1 MKFGLNML
9 LWTGDPTGETYLPL
23 FEKIKKMGYDGV
35 ELPIFNLNPD
45 RFAALGKQLDKIGL
59 ERTGTLVRSAED
71 DPMSPDPA
79 VRKKGVDANKRGVD
93 CAEAAGIK
101 VVAGPFHSGIGVF
114 SGKDATKEEFNRAVE
129 SMREAS
135 EYAGKH
141 GVTFALEFLNRFEC
155 YLLTC
160 AENMVTFVNA
170 VNHPNCRAMWDTFHS
185 HIEEKDM
192 AASIRCINPVLAHV
206 HISENDRSTPGQ
218 GQVHW
223 KEVFDTLKEVGYDKW
238 MTVEAFSQAIPEL
251 VAATK
256 IWRRMYKDEETL
268 AKDALAFMK
277 AEVAKR
283 G

>member
-1 MKFGLNML
+1 MKFGLNFL

-45 RFAALGKQLDKIGL
+45 RFAELGKQLDRIGL
-59 ERTGTLVRSAED
+59 ERTGTLVRSPDD

-79 VRKKGVDANKRGVD
+79 IRAKGVNCNKLGVE
-93 CAEAAGIK
+93 CAQAAGIK
-101 VVAGPFHSGIGVF
+101 IVAGPFHSGIGVF
-114 SGKDATKEEFNRAVE
+114 SGKDATQDEFNRAVE
-129 SMREAS
+129 SMKQVAEH
-135 EYAGKH
+135 AGKC
-141 GVTFALEFLNRFEC
+141 GVTLALEFLNRFEC

-160 AENMVTFVNA
+160 SENMVAFLKA
-170 VNHPNCRAMWDTFHS
+170 VNHPNCQAMWDTFHS

-192 AASIRCINPVLAHV
+192 ATSIRCIKPFLAHI
-206 HISENDRSTPGQ
+206 HISENDRSTPGK

-223 KEVFDTLKEVGYDKW
+223 KEVFDTIKEIGYNEW
-238 MTVEAFSQAIPEL
+238 LTVEAFSQAIPEL

-268 AKDALAFMK
+268 ASDALAFMK
-277 AEVAKR
+277 AEMAKR
-283 G
+283 S